1 VLWSTGEKSWQPLS
15 DLEGASEAVEAYRT
29 THSKS
34 MLTEWRRTSKAVG
47 MEAPRAPDAD
57 NTVVNVDEALPLAL
71 MSRLNDLKPQHA
83 QPVMPEPS
91 WRPLDEEVVSMVPPV
106 SKTDQMVQ
114 RMQRQLAAVPLSEG
128 TARRLARR
136 IGLLE
141 LVALKS
147 VAPISPG
154 DIAEPLDVHDAK
166 KSPGWMASMHEELQ
180 SFEDFGV
187 WELVVPPP
195 GANLVSCKWVF
206 KTKRD
211 AEGKPAR
218 LKSRLTARG
227 FTQRKGKDYWTTWA
241 PTCRQRTFRV
251 LLAEAS
257 TVPAS
262 ELVTGQW
269 DCTAAF
275 LHADIDREVY
285 MDQPPGF
292 VKPGEEHLK
301 CRLLKSI
308 YGLKQS
314 SHLFYEMV
322 RNHLVLPCD
331 QGGEGASQSVVDPCF
346 FTIQRGGKWLKMAL
360 HVDDAAVFSNSREL
374 YDDVFKGMLRI
385 FKIRDD
391 PLEHFLGVV
400 VSRAPDGAFLLSQ
413 KPYIEE
419 LLVRLGLED
428 SPTALSPSRGG
439 KAGRLTKEMSPRN
452 QAERNTMASVPYA
465 QAVGALHWLVRA
477 TCPLIAHAVAEV
489 ARFVSDPGH
498 LHWQAVVRIFCYL
511 KRVKDVPFRVKS
523 DGTMHLAAYSD
534 ASWTSCDDAK
544 SYTAF
549 FVYVGGALVS
559 WRSRRQPEWAQSA
572 TEAEYI
578 AAVAASNEC
587 VWWRN
592 IIEEMW
598 RQGERMPATQIFV
611 DNTGA
616 IQQSQHAC
624 AFDATKHY
632 KLAWHVVRDRTEK
645 AELELRP
652 IRSSLELADVISKNL
667 HPGSFI
673 KMGSLALGM
682 NIGVT

>member
-1 VLWSTGEKSWQPLS
+1 MVPI
-15 DLEGASEAVEAYRT
+15 V
-29 THSKS
+29 SKS
-34 MLTEWRRTSKAVG
+34 
-47 MEAPRAPDAD
+47 
-57 NTVVNVDEALPLAL
+57 
-71 MSRLNDLKPQHA
+71 
-83 QPVMPEPS
+83 
-91 WRPLDEEVVSMVPPV
+91 
-106 SKTDQMVQ
+106 DQMVQ
-114 RMQRQLAAVPLSEG
+114 RMQRQLAAGPLSES

-136 IGLLE
+136 IDLLE

-166 KSPGWMASMHEELQ
+166 KSPGWLASMREELQ

-187 WELVVPPP
+187 WKLVVPPP
-195 GANLVSCKWVF
+195 GANIVSCKWVF

-292 VKPGEEHLK
+292 IKPGEEHLK

-391 PLEHFLGVV
+391 PLEHVLGVV

-452 QAERNTMASVPYA
+452 QAERDAMASVPYA

-511 KRVKDVPFRVKS
+511 KRVKNVPFRVKS
-523 DGTMHLAAYSD
+523 DGTMRLAAYSD

-598 RQGERMPATQIFV
+598 RHGEQMPATQIFV

-632 KLAWHVVRDRTEK
+632 KLA
-645 AELELRP
+645 
-652 IRSSLELADVISKNL
+652 
-667 HPGSFI
+667 
-673 KMGSLALGM
+673 
-682 NIGVT
+682 